1 VEKDTEKR
9 YAGERSWEFEVR
21 HQGYRYHL
29 SNVLAA
35 IGRVQLRR
43 FPGELAPRRVALASL
58 YRQLLAEVP
67 GVRLL
72 AADLQ
77 EIVPHIQPI
86 RVLDGRRDG
95 LREFLR
101 RQGIET
107 GIHYLPNHLLSY
119 FGGGRLR
126 LPVTERLYGELLS
139 LPLHPELS
147 EAEVRWICSEIMS
160 FLGSNQGPLL

>member
-1 VEKDTEKR
+1 M
-9 YAGERSWEFEVR
+9 
-21 HQGYRYHL
+21 
-29 SNVLAA
+29 LAP
-35 IGRVQLRR
+35 IGQVQLRR

-77 EIVPHIQPI
+77 EIVNHIQPI
-86 RVLDGRRDG
+86 RVLDGRRGG
-95 LREFLR
+95 LWEFLR

-119 FGGGRLR
+119 LGGCASGYR
-126 LPVTERLYGELLS
+126 
-139 LPLHPELS
+139 
-147 EAEVRWICSEIMS
+147 
-160 FLGSNQGPLL
+160 